1 MSELSKKILNVQTEL
16 KAPKNQYNSFGKYK
30 YRSAEDIL
38 EGLKPLLAKHELLQT
53 ISDEIVLV
61 GDRFYLKATVTVRHE
76 EEKISVSGYARE
88 ALNKKG
94 MDESQITGTA
104 SSYARKYALNGMWAI
119 DDTKDADSSEY
130 LEQSSKVSQKE
141 AKPKQ
146 IPKPKEGSP
155 YLSRDQV
162 VKMQTNVANIL
173 GRGDGVSAW
182 NSMLKH
188 FKATNDT
195 LLSKDQSLY
204 ENFLVKWDSNV
215 DNVLDWIDENG
226 D

>member
-119 DDTKDADSSEY
+119 DDTKDSDTDEYVQRTAEKNKQEGKTKRSNNREYITHEQRKGLQNNAIILHGRDATKAITALLGHLKVTKTNEIKAADYEKANQFISDWRKDSEQ
-130 LEQSSKVSQKE
+130 LE
-141 AKPKQ
+141 
-146 IPKPKEGSP
+146 
-155 YLSRDQV
+155 L
-162 VKMQTNVANIL
+162 
-173 GRGDGVSAW
+173 
-182 NSMLKH
+182 
-188 FKATNDT
+188 
-195 LLSKDQSLY
+195 
-204 ENFLVKWDSNV
+204 
-215 DNVLDWIDENG
+215 
-226 D
+226 

>member
-61 GDRFYLKATVTVRHE
+61 GDRFYLKATVTVRHGE
-76 EEKISVSGYARE
+76 EEISVSGYARE

-119 DDTKDADSSEY
+119 DDTKDSDTDEYVQRTAENNKQEDKTKQFNNQEYITHEQRKGLQNNAIILHGRDATKAITALLGHLKVTKTNEIKTTDFEKANQFISDWRKDS
-130 LEQSSKVSQKE
+130 EQFE
-141 AKPKQ
+141 
-146 IPKPKEGSP
+146 
-155 YLSRDQV
+155 L
-162 VKMQTNVANIL
+162 
-173 GRGDGVSAW
+173 
-182 NSMLKH
+182 
-188 FKATNDT
+188 
-195 LLSKDQSLY
+195 
-204 ENFLVKWDSNV
+204 
-215 DNVLDWIDENG
+215 
-226 D
+226 

>member
-1 MSELSKKILNVQTEL
+1 MSELSKKILKVQAEL

-119 DDTKDADSSEY
+119 DDTKDSDTDEY
-130 LEQSSKVSQKE
+130 VQRTAENNKQEDKTKQSNNQGYITQQQRQDLQQNAIKLHGKDN
-141 AKPKQ
+141 A
-146 IPKPKEGSP
+146 IAAITG
-155 YLSRDQV
+155 
-162 VKMQTNVANIL
+162 
-173 GRGDGVSAW
+173 
-182 NSMLKH
+182 MLTH
-188 FKATNDT
+188 FKLAKTSEIKAVDYGKANQFISDWR
-195 LLSKDQSLY
+195 KDSEQFEL
-204 ENFLVKWDSNV
+204 
-215 DNVLDWIDENG
+215 
-226 D
+226 

>member
-61 GDRFYLKATVTVRHE
+61 GDRFYLKATVTVRHGE
-76 EEKISVSGYARE
+76 EEISVSGYARE

-119 DDTKDADSSEY
+119 DDTKDSDTDEYAQRTAEKNKHEDKTKQSNNQEHITQQQRQDLQQNAIRLHGNDNAIAAITAMLNRFKLAKTSEIKAVDYGKANQFISDWRKDS
-130 LEQSSKVSQKE
+130 EQFE
-141 AKPKQ
+141 
-146 IPKPKEGSP
+146 
-155 YLSRDQV
+155 L
-162 VKMQTNVANIL
+162 
-173 GRGDGVSAW
+173 
-182 NSMLKH
+182 
-188 FKATNDT
+188 
-195 LLSKDQSLY
+195 
-204 ENFLVKWDSNV
+204 
-215 DNVLDWIDENG
+215 
-226 D
+226 

>member
-61 GDRFYLKATVTVRHE
+61 GDRFYLKATVTVRHGE
-76 EEKISVSGYARE
+76 EEISVSGYARE

-119 DDTKDADSSEY
+119 DDTKDSDTDEY
-130 LEQSSKVSQKE
+130 AQRTAESNKQENKTKQSNQDYITQQQRQDLQQNAIKLHGKDN
-141 AKPKQ
+141 A
-146 IPKPKEGSP
+146 IAAI
-155 YLSRDQV
+155 
-162 VKMQTNVANIL
+162 TA
-173 GRGDGVSAW
+173 
-182 NSMLKH
+182 MLNY
-188 FKATNDT
+188 FK
-195 LLSKDQSLY
+195 LSKTNEIKAADY
-204 ENFLVKWDSNV
+204 EKVNQFIS
-215 DNVLDWIDENG
+215 DWVAQ
-226 D
+226 